1 MSKKH
6 ECIVC
11 GRKFPEGQGILID
24 LGGTKLA
31 FHSKSCAL
39 KFFKTLFLRV
49 EYSLIRDYVNETIEE
64 FRRKVSE
71 ERKRKAK
78 KI

>member
-1 MSKKH
+1 MSKKR

-11 GRKFPEGQGILID
+11 GRKFPEGQGVLID
-24 LGGTKLA
+24 LGDTKLV

-39 KFFKTLFLRV
+39 KFFKTLFLRI
-49 EYSLIRDYVNETIEE
+49 EYSLIRNYVNETIEE
-64 FRRKVSE
+64 FRRKVND